1 MTKRD
6 QIAHEELLRQ
16 RDHEVEICKKCPW
29 KKDAIYGA
37 CEERWCITHM
47 NIEVLDKQI
56 RAMERGHVS
65 D

>member
-16 RDHEVEICKKCPW
+16 MDHEVGNCMKCPR
-29 KKDAIYGA
+29 KKEEIYGA
-37 CEERWCITHM
+37 CEERGCITHM
-47 NIEVLDKQI
+47 NIEVLDEQI

>member
-1 MTKRD
+1 M
-6 QIAHEELLRQ
+6 RQ

-37 CEERWCITHM
+37 CEERGCITHM